1 MIADWKLALSV
12 YLVIGSFILLVIFV
26 HHRLTAT
33 RKSSWVKAALAASDP
48 HRQTLRY
55 RALSEFAAPALASL
69 FIWALWPIA
78 LAMVV
83 KWKREAQR
91 EERNLREEREAKENQ
106 AAVEKGDLCERVS
119 IETIETRETVH
130 DPLRAAPA
138 VPFGHMGASWIAFR
152 SKLLPEDEVWSF
164 EAMRSDDWGFQE
176 QTSGYAAVRTGEI
189 VAHLITRRMKARQR
203 AP

>member
-1 MIADWKLALSV
+1 MSADWKIALSV
-12 YLVIGSFILLVIFV
+12 YLVVGSLILLVILV
-26 HHRLTAT
+26 HHRLTTT
-33 RKSSWVKAALAASDP
+33 RKSNWVKAALAASDP
-48 HRQTLRY
+48 RRQTLRY
-55 RALSEFAAPALASL
+55 RALSDFAAPAFASL

-91 EERNLREEREAKENQ
+91 EERNLKEEREAKENQ
-106 AAVEKGDLCERVS
+106 AAVELSDLIERIS
-119 IETIETRETVH
+119 IQAIESRETVH

-152 SKLLPEDEVWSF
+152 SKLMPEDEVWSF

-176 QTSGYAAVRTGEI
+176 QSRGYAAVRDGQI
-189 VAHLITRRMKARQR
+189 VAHFIKRRKKART
-203 AP
+203 